1 MTATDFIEKKNRGE
15 PISMVT
21 SYDSWSAALVAAS
34 DVDVILVG
42 DSAAMVMHGHAS
54 TIPADLPMMAAHVA
68 AVRRGA
74 DDAFVVADMP
84 FLSFR
89 GSIDAVIDA
98 VGVLM
103 QAGANAVKL
112 EGAEGNLDTVAR
124 IVGSG
129 VPVMGHLGLTPQ
141 SVNAFG
147 GFRVQGRSNE
157 AAARLARDAA
167 ALEEAGCFSV
177 VLEAVPAATAET
189 VSRSLTIPTIG
200 IGAGC
205 GTDGQVLVLQDLL
218 GLQPEFKP
226 RFVRRFLDGA
236 SLITDALNA
245 YHQEVVSRR
254 FPSDKEAYS

>member
-1 MTATDFIEKKNRGE
+1 MTAIDFIEKKNRGE

-42 DSAAMVMHGHAS
+42 DSAAMVMHGHSS
-54 TIPADLPMMAAHVA
+54 TIPADIPMMAAHVA

-74 DDAFVVADMP
+74 GDTFVVADMP

-89 GSIDAVIDA
+89 GSLDSAIDA

-103 QAGANAVKL
+103 RAGANAVKL
-112 EGAEGNLDTVAR
+112 EGAEGHLDTVAR

-141 SVNAFG
+141 SVNALG
-147 GFRVQGRSNE
+147 GFRVQGRNRK
-157 AAARLARDAA
+157 AAERLARDAA
-167 ALEEAGCFSV
+167 ALQDSGCFSL
-177 VLEAVPAATAET
+177 VLEAVPAVTAET
-189 VSRSLTIPTIG
+189 VSQSLVIPTIG

-218 GLQPEFKP
+218 GLQPDFQPK
-226 RFVRRFLDGA
+226 FVRRFLDGA
-236 SLITDALNA
+236 AMITGALNT